1 VNRLASETDQ
11 SRAGWRQQIGNASP
25 QATGSSSDVHHP
37 AIQRR
42 LLRRIHARASD
53 AIAHGLEPSKFVISK
68 DSASPSTRHV
78 VGTFFY
84 DYTVFIDGEHFTLTE
99 PNDMV
104 FLDYFLKL
112 CTAEEDIRPLLKL
125 RRGRLGRGGLSQ
137 GSLGLVRRFLRWMAQ
152 PV

>member
-1 VNRLASETDQ
+1 MSIILQ
-11 SRAGWRQQIGNASP
+11 SSVGYSAEFMRELP
-25 QATGSSSDVHHP
+25 MLEQAM
-37 AIQRR
+37 
-42 LLRRIHARASD
+42 
-53 AIAHGLEPSKFVISK
+53 IAHGLEPSKFVISK

-112 CTAEEDIRPLLKL
+112 CTAEEDVRPLLKL
-125 RRGRLGRGGLSQ
+125 RRGRLSRDRF
-137 GSLGLVRRFLRWMAQ
+137 GLVRRFLRWMAQ

>member
-1 VNRLASETDQ
+1 MSIILQ
-11 SRAGWRQQIGNASP
+11 SSVGFSAEFMREVPMLEKAM
-25 QATGSSSDVHHP
+25 
-37 AIQRR
+37 
-42 LLRRIHARASD
+42 
-53 AIAHGLEPSKFVISK
+53 IAHGLEPSKFVTSK

-112 CTAEEDIRPLLKL
+112 CTAEENVRPLLKL
-125 RRGRLGRGGLSQ
+125 RRGHVGRGSLHRGDLGRG
-137 GSLGLVRRFLRWMAQ
+137 SLGRGNLGLIRRFLRWMAQ
-152 PV
+152 PA

>member
-1 VNRLASETDQ
+1 MSIILQ
-11 SRAGWRQQIGNASP
+11 SSVGFSAEFMHELPMLEKAM
-25 QATGSSSDVHHP
+25 
-37 AIQRR
+37 
-42 LLRRIHARASD
+42 
-53 AIAHGLEPSKFVISK
+53 IAHGLEPSKFVISK

-112 CTAEEDIRPLLKL
+112 CTAEDDIRPLLKL

>member
-1 VNRLASETDQ
+1 MNPSTPAVDQWMENRVTGRRGLLASGPQIMPITLQ
-11 SRAGWRQQIGNASP
+11 STVAFSEEFMQQVP
-25 QATGSSSDVHHP
+25 
-37 AIQRR
+37 R
-42 LLRRIHARASD
+42 LEQTM
-53 AIAHGLEPSKFVISK
+53 IAHELEPSNFVISK

-84 DYTVFIDGEHFTLTE
+84 AYTVFIDGEHFTLTE

-112 CTAEEDIRPLLKL
+112 CTAEEEDHVLSRLRKPPRQPNPL
-125 RRGRLGRGGLSQ
+125 S
-137 GSLGLVRRFLRWMAQ
+137 RFLRWMKQ